1 MSFKVLLHFILGLM
15 YLSKTI
21 LKPARGEVFQ
31 NNTGTCTLS
40 FTSPEIQCDVLL
52 YAEKEIRRDMG
63 DKTHSD
69 TDQELNDMEK
79 ATVCF
84 AQNTVSL
91 ILFTEYNIF
100 QTFTRSTRIEARI
113 YQYYV
118 IVGTIEKYQFLLLL
132 RLPRALLI
140 S

>member
-15 YLSKTI
+15 YLYKTI

-31 NNTGTCTLS
+31 NNTGTLS

-69 TDQELNDMEK
+69 TDQELNDMEN

-113 YQYYV
+113 YQYYA